1 MGIAGLVL
9 GILSAIGGWIPGL
22 NYVAWVIGIV
32 GIVLSVLARKK
43 AVNENRPTNMA
54 TAGLVLS
61 IVGTALSLIGL
72 CVCTVCV
79 SAAASSLSDPGSW
92 F

>member
-1 MGIAGLVL
+1 MGVAGLVL
-9 GILSAIGGWIPGL
+9 GILSAVGGWIPGL
-22 NYVAWVIGIV
+22 NCVAWVIGIV

-43 AVNENRPTNMA
+43 AIKENQPTNMA

-61 IVGTALSLIGL
+61 IVGTVISVIGL
-72 CVCTVCV
+72 CVCTACV
-79 SAAASSLSDPGSW
+79 GAAASLGDPNSW